1 MIHTPT
7 VSLAIPSH
15 PISFLLCPG
24 PFFDPSGGSW
34 PQGKK
39 FVGNQGK
46 ILGFGGKGYDEDDP
60 DRRAL
65 GLEGGEGEGSEGG
78 EASSRA
84 EQGERAGAEA
94 WP

>member
-1 MIHTPT
+1 M
-7 VSLAIPSH
+7 
-15 PISFLLCPG
+15 
-24 PFFDPSGGSW
+24 
-34 PQGKK
+34 
-39 FVGNQGK
+39 GNQGK